1 MDDYRLARGEWHG
14 ADGGA
19 GPESASAK
27 RASGVRRVSPAPSLV
42 RPAPVRPFDDGGP
55 LRNDGVTVHSNDPW
69 SSGSLSIT

>member
-1 MDDYRLARGEWHG
+1 MVLMGERGRSRLPRREPAGSVGYRR
-14 ADGGA
+14 
-19 GPESASAK
+19 PT
-27 RASGVRRVSPAPSLV
+27 SLV